1 MNKLI
6 ITKMMIRQVFCMV
19 CALVEDNRIMEIR
32 LEPTCRESILGN
44 IYMAKVENLAE
55 NIQSAFLQISP
66 RQRCYFPL
74 SESNRLIYGA
84 GMNEKTPLRPGDEVI
99 VQVSRDAMKGKLAA
113 LTSNLN
119 FAGKYLVLTSG
130 VKKIGWSSNLPAED
144 KSRISKWLSPFLEQ
158 SDRPYGIVVRT
169 NAADAQK
176 EELLHEF
183 SYLKEQFERVS
194 VQGKSRTCFSLLYRP
209 DPFYITAIRDS
220 YSHALDE
227 IVTDIPEIHEE
238 IREYLQSFRLAEQEK
253 LRFYQ
258 DSLLPLYKLYRIE
271 TALDTITQEKVWLK
285 SGGFLMIQQTEA
297 FVSIDVN
304 TGKYTAGHKKA
315 EETYRKI
322 NLEAAEEIARQLR
335 LRNLSGIIL
344 IDFINMKNTDHTDEL
359 FHVLKKYLKKDHVKC
374 KAVDITPL
382 HIFEMTRKKVRRPII
397 EDLRELNTL
406 ETEKN

>member
-359 FHVLKKYLKKDHVKC
+359 FHVLKKYLKKDHIKC